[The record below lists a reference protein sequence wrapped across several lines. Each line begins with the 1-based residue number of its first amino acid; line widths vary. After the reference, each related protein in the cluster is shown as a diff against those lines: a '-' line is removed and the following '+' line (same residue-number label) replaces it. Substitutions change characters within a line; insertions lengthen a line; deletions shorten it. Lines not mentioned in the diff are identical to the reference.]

1 MPNVLIRRE
10 CPFCEK
16 THILIV
22 PAEGWTAYN
31 NGVLIQDAF
40 PNMTADE
47 REFILTGICPECWD
61 SMVGDEDDD

>member
-61 SMVGDEDDD
+61 SMGGDEDDD